1 MEIISNFNNID
12 KIVKLISPKSKII
25 AVTKN
30 FSLDFIQPLILL
42 GHFEYGENRVQ
53 EAIKKWSSLIKI
65 NNNIILHFIG
75 RLQTNKVEDVVKNFQ
90 FVHSLDSIKLAE
102 KLSLAEKKFNKKL
115 KYFIQIN
122 ISNENQKAGICEN
135 DLPSFIKLC
144 KLNLNLDVI
153 GLMCI
158 PAVNVNPKLS
168 FVKLKDLA
176 LRNSLNEL
184 SMGMSNDYVEALK
197 AGSTY
202 LRIGS
207 AIFGIRN

>member
-1 MEIISNFNNID
+1 M
-12 KIVKLISPKSKII
+12 
-25 AVTKN
+25 
-30 FSLDFIQPLILL
+30 
-42 GHFEYGENRVQ
+42 Q